1 MITNMTPIHL
11 IVKLFVA
18 ELVTSLGFNSGFTKY
33 KHIQKFVRNLSL
45 LLIDKPP
52 FMVDT
57 NQLNTENSSK
67 SWIYKDNI
75 YDGCT
80 PSFYMIQCH

>member
-11 IVKLFVA
+11 IVKLLVA
-18 ELVTSLGFNSGFTKY
+18 ELVTSLGLNSGFTKY

-57 NQLNTENSSK
+57 NQLNTESENSSK
-67 SWIYKDNI
+67 SWIYKDII

-80 PSFYMIQCH
+80 LPFT